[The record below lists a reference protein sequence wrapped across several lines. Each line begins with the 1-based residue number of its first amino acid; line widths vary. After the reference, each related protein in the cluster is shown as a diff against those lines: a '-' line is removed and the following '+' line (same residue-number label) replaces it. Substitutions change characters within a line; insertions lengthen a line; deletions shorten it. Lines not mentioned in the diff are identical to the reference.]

1 VRTVT
6 APTVTARTEA
16 TVGTEAA
23 SSGRAASS
31 LPGAPG
37 AKAASVATEA
47 PSPKGPASAFD
58 KLKVRPW
65 TRYFT
70 FADDEPFVLES
81 GATFGPITIA
91 YETYGRLS
99 PARDNAILITHA
111 LTGDAH
117 CASHGPHDPEEGWW
131 EDLVGPGRVFD
142 TDRYFVIC
150 SNVLGGCQG
159 STGPASIDPRT
170 GRPYGARFPV
180 VTIGD
185 MVRCQARLLDHLG
198 IERILAV
205 AGGSMGGMQVLEWA
219 VQFPERVRCAIPI
232 AAPARSYP
240 QAIAYNEVGRQA
252 IMNDPAWL
260 GGDYYGTPGP
270 VRGLAVARMLGMIT
284 YQSDPSMTHK
294 FGRQL
299 VNARVDDPF
308 SLDMTFQVES
318 YLHYQGKKLVNR
330 FDANS
335 YLYLTRALDLF
346 DLARTYGSLEEALG
360 RVQCPVLIVGVT
372 SDILYPVYQQKEIV
386 DALHRLGKDVE
397 YAEIDSPH
405 GHDGFLIDFP
415 KMEPILRKFLEGV
428 ARR

>member
-1 VRTVT
+1 VT
-6 APTVTARTEA
+6 APTISA
-16 TVGTEAA
+16 
-23 SSGRAASS
+23 
-31 LPGAPG
+31 
-37 AKAASVATEA
+37 
-47 PSPKGPASAFD
+47 PASAFD
-58 KLKVRPW
+58 KIKHRPW

-70 FADDEPFVLES
+70 FAEDEPFVLES
-81 GATFGPITIA
+81 GATLGPITIA

-99 PARDNAILITHA
+99 PARDNAILIVHA

-117 CASHGPHDPEEGWW
+117 CASHGPDDPEEGWW

-142 TDRYFVIC
+142 TNRYFVIC

-180 VTIGD
+180 ITIGD

-198 IERILAV
+198 IERVVTV
-205 AGGSMGGMQVLEWA
+205 AGGSMGGMQALEWA
-219 VQFPERVRCAIPI
+219 VRFPERVRSAIPI

-252 IMNDPAWL
+252 IMNDPDWR

-284 YQSDPSMTHK
+284 YQSDPSMTRK
-294 FGRQL
+294 FGRAL
-299 VNARVDDPF
+299 VASRLNDPY
-308 SLDMTFQVES
+308 SLFTTFQVES
-318 YLHYQGKKLVNR
+318 YLHYQGKKLVDR

-346 DLARTYGSLEEALG
+346 DVARPWGSLEAALD
-360 RVQCPVLIVGVT
+360 RVQSPVLVVGVS
-372 SDILYPVYQQKEIV
+372 SDILYPTYQQKEIV
-386 DALHRLGKDVE
+386 DTLARLGKDVE

-415 KMEPILRKFLEGV
+415 KMEPILREFLETVSSVDAG
-428 ARR
+428 AGR